1 MPFLILDPSAVIRC
15 STQCEGQVSHAAF
28 YGDLV
33 AKAGIKGQ
41 TDQVA
46 WEAAIDLKS
55 NSEMKEHFLP
65 SSYTLPPSF
74 YQFGWVNE
82 LWEASAALLCN

>member
-15 STQCEGQVSHAAF
+15 RTQCEGQVSHAAF

-41 TDQVA
+41 TDQEV
-46 WEAAIDLKS
+46 WEAAIDPKAVLA
-55 NSEMKEHFLP
+55 ELKEHFLL
-65 SSYTLPPSF
+65 SSYILPPSF
-74 YQFGWVNE
+74 YHFGWGNE
-82 LWEASAALLCN
+82 L